1 MNKPNVI
8 KADICFR
15 YRENENDDVVYSC
28 LVFPDLLYDD
38 LNFIFDNE
46 PTVFLDM
53 NKDTIDKVIQM
64 LNDLKNYNTR
74 GEQNK

>member
-1 MNKPNVI
+1 MNKTNVV

-15 YRENENDDVVYSC
+15 YRESEDYNVVYYC
-28 LVFPDLLYDD
+28 LASPDLLYDD
-38 LNFIFDNE
+38 LNFIFDNR

-53 NKDTIDKVIQM
+53 DKETIDKLIQM

-74 GEQNK
+74 GK

>member
-1 MNKPNVI
+1 MENVI

-15 YRENENDDVVYSC
+15 YRESEDNDIVYSC
-28 LVFPDLLYDD
+28 LVSPDLLYDD
-38 LNFIFDNE
+38 YNFIFNNE

-53 NKDTIDKVIQM
+53 DKETINKAIQM

-74 GEQNK
+74 GEQN